1 MIAKYHTLVE
11 SLIKSREKKT
21 KELYSSGQ
29 LEEAKNSEKL
39 LEDLRREQSQYEEMG
54 AVEPP

>member
-54 AVEPP
+54 GC

>member
-29 LEEAKNSEKL
+29 LEEAKHSEKL

-54 AVEPP
+54 GC